1 MESHL
6 ESHSESHMESH
17 MESVD
22 LNRIVLAEIN
32 RRNMSYYDIKMD
44 TYIDILE
51 ELNITRSHILYH
63 HFIDE
68 FVSDHIDDFIDERY

>member
-1 MESHL
+1 M
-6 ESHSESHMESH
+6 ESHMESH
-17 MESVD
+17 MECAS
-22 LNRIVLAEIN
+22 LNKIVLAEIQ
-32 RRNMSYYDIKMD
+32 RRNMSYDDIKMD

-51 ELNITRSHILYH
+51 EVNITTSHILYH